1 MITCIINIV
10 AIFGINTFILKEEQT
25 RYIFTF
31 DILDRIVQY
40 VRLFNK
46 SFLKSFNFILPY
58 TNVVIVLL
66 TIFMAIGKKIQK
78 DKIYKYILFV
88 IVSII
93 MSSYY
98 ILVTKVGP
106 FLAPRMCMSMG
117 AIIGFSFIFIIN
129 MLDIKE
135 TKTNIIMY
143 LIICSFL
150 VYNIFTYIVLS
161 TNHIK
166 ANKEYLRVG
175 EIIKKEVEQYEKNT
189 NDTVKYYFIFSGVHN
204 VTGYP
209 KGILHLDSLTENP
222 LMQSFCVKEYI
233 SIFAQRELEDY
244 SETELYEKQGIQA
257 FSKDIMFNGY
267 EEFGVEQ
274 IEVNNSVIY
283 IFL

>member
-106 FLAPRMCMSMG
+106 FLAPRMCMSM
-117 AIIGFSFIFIIN
+117 
-129 MLDIKE
+129 
-135 TKTNIIMY
+135 
-143 LIICSFL
+143 
-150 VYNIFTYIVLS
+150 
-161 TNHIK
+161 
-166 ANKEYLRVG
+166 
-175 EIIKKEVEQYEKNT
+175 
-189 NDTVKYYFIFSGVHN
+189 
-204 VTGYP
+204 
-209 KGILHLDSLTENP
+209 
-222 LMQSFCVKEYI
+222 
-233 SIFAQRELEDY
+233 
-244 SETELYEKQGIQA
+244 
-257 FSKDIMFNGY
+257 
-267 EEFGVEQ
+267 
-274 IEVNNSVIY
+274 
-283 IFL
+283 

>member
-1 MITCIINIV
+1 MITCLINIF
-10 AIFGINTFILKEEQT
+10 AIYCINTFILKEEQT

-66 TIFMAIGKKIQK
+66 TIFIAIGKKIQK
-78 DKIYKYILFV
+78 EKIYKYILFV

-117 AIIGFSFIFIIN
+117 AIIGFSFIFIIS
-129 MLDIKE
+129 MLDTKK

-143 LIICSFL
+143 LLISIFL
-150 VYNIFTYIVLS
+150 IYNIFTYIVLS

-175 EIIKKEVEQYEKNT
+175 EIIKQKVEQYEEET
-189 NDTVKYYFIFSGVHN
+189 NDTVKYYFIFAGVQN
-204 VTGYP
+204 ITGYP
-209 KGILHLDSLTENP
+209 KGILHLESLTENP

-233 SIFAQRELEDY
+233 SIFAERELEDY
-244 SETELYEKQGIQA
+244 SKTELYKEQGMQA
-257 FSKDIMFNGY
+257 FSKDLIFNGY
-267 EEFGVEQ
+267 EEFGEEQ

-283 IFL
+283 IYL